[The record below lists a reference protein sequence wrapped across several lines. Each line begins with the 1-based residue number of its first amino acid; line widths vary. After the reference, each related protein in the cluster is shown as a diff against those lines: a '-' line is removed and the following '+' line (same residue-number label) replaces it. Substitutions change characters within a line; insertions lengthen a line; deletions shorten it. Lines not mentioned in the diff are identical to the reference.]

1 MLERFFQDPLTLAA
15 AQAAG
20 ATLLALAVMLLARQ
34 QGIYLEREI
43 VVALVRGFVQVVLI
57 GSLLLLLLQGPLW
70 TSVVVLLAM
79 MFFAAVLAQKRAG
92 GIEGAFWV
100 SLTGIGL
107 GAGFVIAS
115 MTLLG
120 VIDPAPS
127 SLIPV
132 GSMLIASAMKTSSLA
147 LDRFRGDV
155 ESHVG
160 QIEAALALGAEPNQ
174 SVTRYVQAA
183 VQASLIPSIDSLR
196 SLGIVWIPG
205 LMAGMILTGA
215 DPVYAAIYQFV
226 LIAML
231 FATAGLTSIV
241 CTLLIRHRVFSPA
254 QQLLLRPETQAAA
267 NQN

>member
-1 MLERFFQDPLTLAA
+1 MLEQYFQDPLTLAT
-15 AQAAG
+15 AQAA
-20 ATLLALAVMLLARQ
+20 AVTVLALAVMLLARQ
-34 QGIYLEREI
+34 QGIHLERDI
-43 VVALVRGFVQVVLI
+43 VVALLRGFVQVVLI
-57 GSLLLLLLQGPLW
+57 GSLLLLLLQGPGW

-79 MFFAAVLAQKRAG
+79 VFLAAALAQKRAH
-92 GIEGAFWV
+92 GIPGAYWV
-100 SLTGIGL
+100 LVAGISL
-107 GAGFVIAS
+107 GAGAVIAS
-115 MTLLG
+115 MTWLG

-132 GSMLIASAMKTSSLA
+132 GSMIIANAMRTSALA
-147 LDRFRGDV
+147 LDRFRGEV

-160 QIEAALALGAEPNQ
+160 QIEAALALGAEPKQ

-226 LIAML
+226 VIAMI
-231 FATAGLTSIV
+231 FAAAGLASLV
-241 CTLLIRHRVFSPA
+241 CSLLVRSQVFSPA
-254 QQLLLRPETQAAA
+254 QQLLLRPEAQAAA
-267 NQN
+267 NQG